1 MQSLR
6 NRAGTGHFK
15 AGSPPSSSITVVREA
30 PPAVRELA
38 EELDFETNNPQLRI
52 QFRDRVLYAH
62 DFVNGTEEGF
72 EALNSFHTAQV
83 IDGTNAQTS
92 THVDVNDPDL
102 AILKERVQAWKKMWT
117 PHCRPTRT
125 TRKPMDMVQT
135 TDAHNTQKNE
145 HAADDR
151 RAQHANQ
158 WTWH

>member
-38 EELDFETNNPQLRI
+38 EELDFENNNPQLRI

-117 PHCRPTRT
+117 PHETL
-125 TRKPMDMVQT
+125 QT
-135 TDAHNTQKNE
+135 GIVRNMTDILNDPDSHGAVLDL
-145 HAADDR
+145 AVPS
-151 RAQHANQ
+151 
-158 WTWH
+158 